1 MESCIDGILKTVFQ
15 PRPDRPKR
23 GGKKS
28 SKTGGGGKEAESLPD
43 IPEAEQVKDSP
54 GTKPQPQPSTPVK
67 QEEEPVIHTDCIV
80 FAKFK
85 VGTGPR
91 LDGEGECFLS

>member
-1 MESCIDGILKTVFQ
+1 MLPYPHLYLETAFQ

-43 IPEAEQVKDSP
+43 IPETEPVKDSP
-54 GTKPQPQPSTPVK
+54 DTKPQPQPSTPVK

-85 VGTGPR
+85 VGCIVKFINHVY
-91 LDGEGECFLS
+91 ES